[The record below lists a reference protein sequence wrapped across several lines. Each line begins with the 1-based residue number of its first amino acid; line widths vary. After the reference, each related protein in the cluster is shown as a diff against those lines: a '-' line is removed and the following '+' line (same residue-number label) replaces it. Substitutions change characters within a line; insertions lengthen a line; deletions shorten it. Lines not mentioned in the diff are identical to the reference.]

1 MGKFLFR
8 FFTGMH
14 AKLYK
19 LTRGKFFGGGD
30 KEGAV
35 LVLTHTGAKS
45 GKVRDTP
52 LMHFR
57 DGDDYLIVASAGGAP
72 QHPGWYYNLLAN
84 PDTTINLNGET
95 VAVRARGA
103 GGERERIWADIV
115 AAEPRF
121 GSYETKIDRV
131 IPIVVLEP
139 Q

>member
-19 LTRGKFFGGGD
+19 LTGGRLFGGG
-30 KEGAV
+30 ENGSL
-35 LVLTHTGAKS
+35 LVLAHKGAKS

-57 DGDDYLIVASAGGAP
+57 DGENYLIVGSAGGAP
-72 QHPGWYYNLLAN
+72 QHPGWYHNLMAY
-84 PDTTINLNGET
+84 PDTTINVKGAMI
-95 VAVRARGA
+95 AVRAHDAGA
-103 GGERERIWADIV
+103 ARQELWQRIV

-121 GSYETKIDRV
+121 GSYETKTDRV